1 MRRFNFTLEKILQYR
16 EQMEESHVRM
26 FGKAVEVLRR
36 RENELRRLMREL
48 VEYRNHLAEMGL
60 GRVSPRDLAF
70 SRSYLT
76 HCEAKVA
83 EAADR
88 MMAAARDMEEK
99 KQGLVSAR
107 KERRIMEKLKEI
119 KRRRWQYE
127 AAREET
133 KELDEVAATR
143 HIAERAAAG
152 GVI

>member
-1 MRRFNFTLEKILQYR
+1 MRRFKFTLEKILQYR
-16 EQMEESHVRM
+16 EQVEDSQVRI
-26 FGKAVEVLRR
+26 FGKAVEVFRR
-36 RENELRRLMREL
+36 RESELRRVMREL
-48 VEYRNHLAEMGL
+48 AEYRNRLAEMGV

-88 MMAAARDMEEK
+88 MMEAARDMEEK

-107 KERRIMEKLKEI
+107 RERRIMEKLKEI

-127 AAREET
+127 AAREDT

-143 HIAERAAAG
+143 HIAGRAAAG
-152 GVI
+152 GVM